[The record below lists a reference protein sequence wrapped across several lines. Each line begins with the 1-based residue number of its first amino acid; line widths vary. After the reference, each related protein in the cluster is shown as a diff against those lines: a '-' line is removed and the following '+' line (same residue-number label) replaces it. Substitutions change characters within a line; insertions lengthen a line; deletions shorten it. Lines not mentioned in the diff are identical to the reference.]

1 MSGRF
6 NVWFESL
13 KENESLLSVIVV
25 LSDGIFSC
33 WQEMQRVRYRFK
45 LEEHKELKVHIDA
58 LKMNNI
64 KFEYFFGAT
73 RIPNS
78 DSSHLNHVC
87 VWFFL

>member
-1 MSGRF
+1 
-6 NVWFESL
+6 
-13 KENESLLSVIVV
+13 
-25 LSDGIFSC
+25 
-33 WQEMQRVRYRFK
+33 MQRVRYRFK
-45 LEEHKELKVHIDA
+45 LEEHKELKVYMDA